1 MNREGAEEKA
11 NKLPADGESF
21 YGISEQELRQE
32 FGHIGGAIYRAR
44 QTSKYGYVSDLSQE
58 LTRRFC

>member
-11 NKLPADGESF
+11 KKLAADGESF

-32 FGHIGGAIYRAR
+32 FGHSEG
-44 QTSKYGYVSDLSQE
+44 
-58 LTRRFC
+58 RFVEPDKQVNMAT